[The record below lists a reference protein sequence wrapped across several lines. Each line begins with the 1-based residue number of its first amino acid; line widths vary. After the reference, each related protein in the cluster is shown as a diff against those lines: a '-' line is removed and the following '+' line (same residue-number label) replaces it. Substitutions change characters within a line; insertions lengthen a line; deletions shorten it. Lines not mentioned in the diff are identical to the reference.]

1 MPQKIIL
8 IKFLLKICQ
17 SIQFLFYKANQENNN
32 LNYTDVNSSNNQP
45 SVSPKKSIKINNTCT
60 NRFIDVTRTYFV
72 PQSRFRVL
80 NCDEVMKCIA

>member
-17 SIQFLFYKANQENNN
+17 NIQFLFYRANQENNPN
-32 LNYTDVNSSNNQP
+32 DTDVNSSNNQL
-45 SVSPKKSIKINNTCT
+45 SVSPKKSIKTNNTCT

-72 PQSRFRVL
+72 PQSRFSVL